1 MKEIR
6 FFNLPNGK
14 CPFIEWVENLKN
26 RKVAAIVK
34 TRLER
39 VMLGNYGDHR
49 AVGDELYELKIHE
62 SPGYRIYFV
71 ELSKNIVLIL
81 LGGNKS
87 SQKRDIQKA
96 KKYWLEFK
104 SEQEGKL

>member
-6 FFNLPNGK
+6 FFNKPNGQ
-14 CPFIEWVENLKN
+14 CPFIEWVEKLKN
-26 RKVAAIVK
+26 RKTAAMVK

-39 VMLGNYGDHR
+39 IMFGNYGDHR
-49 AVGDELYELKIHE
+49 TVGDQIYELRIHE
-62 SPGYRIYFV
+62 NPGYRVYFV
-71 ELSKNIVLIL
+71 EPGKNIVLIL

-96 KKYWLEFK
+96 KKYWQDFINQNK
-104 SEQEGKL
+104 EQL